1 MTLTTCIF
9 DAYGT
14 LFDVTAAARECA
26 FEPGRLKLKSC
37 WKNLANDWR
46 SKQLQYSWIHTI
58 TNSYVSFWEITQ
70 NSLDFALEANN
81 LEGDK
86 ELRARLLSLYW
97 TLKAYPEVLT
107 VLKNLQLANIEIA
120 ILSNGSKD
128 MLNAAAKSAK
138 IDHLLGGILSV
149 DLIKIFK
156 PDFRVYDLVLKN
168 FNCKKSEVLFVSSNG
183 WDVAAAAGFGFNV
196 AWVNR
201 NNDPVDKLP
210 WRPKNILS
218 NLTEISN
225 LVKEYD

>member
-14 LFDVTAAARECA
+14 LFDVTAAAKECA

-86 ELRARLLSLYW
+86 ELRERLLSLYW

-149 DLIKIFK
+149 DLIKTFSLILGYTIWYSKILIVKSLKFYLFLQMGGTLQQQPDLASMLPGLTAIMIQLINCRGDQRIF
-156 PDFRVYDLVLKN
+156 YQ
-168 FNCKKSEVLFVSSNG
+168 
-183 WDVAAAAGFGFNV
+183 
-196 AWVNR
+196 
-201 NNDPVDKLP
+201 
-210 WRPKNILS
+210 
-218 NLTEISN
+218 T
-225 LVKEYD
+225 

>member
-1 MTLTTCIF
+1 MCIR
-9 DAYGT
+9 D
-14 LFDVTAAARECA
+14 
-26 FEPGRLKLKSC
+26 
-37 WKNLANDWR
+37 R

-86 ELRARLLSLYW
+86 ELRDRLLSLYW
-97 TLKAYPEVLT
+97 TLKAYPDVLT

-149 DLIKIFK
+149 DQIKTFK

-218 NLTEISN
+218 NLTEIFN

>member
-1 MTLTTCIF
+1 M
-9 DAYGT
+9 
-14 LFDVTAAARECA
+14 RE
-26 FEPGRLKLKSC
+26 
-37 WKNLANDWR
+37 
-46 SKQLQYSWIHTI
+46 
-58 TNSYVSFWEITQ
+58 
-70 NSLDFALEANN
+70 
-81 LEGDK
+81 
-86 ELRARLLSLYW
+86 RLLSLYW

-149 DLIKIFK
+149 DLIKTFK

-218 NLTEISN
+218 NLTDIFN

>member
-1 MTLTTCIF
+1 
-9 DAYGT
+9 
-14 LFDVTAAARECA
+14 
-26 FEPGRLKLKSC
+26 
-37 WKNLANDWR
+37 LANDWR

-86 ELRARLLSLYW
+86 ELRERLLSLYW

-107 VLKNLQLANIEIA
+107 VLKNLQLANMEIA

-149 DLIKIFK
+149 DLIKTFK

-218 NLTEISN
+218 NLTEIFN

>member
-1 MTLTTCIF
+1 M
-9 DAYGT
+9 
-14 LFDVTAAARECA
+14 
-26 FEPGRLKLKSC
+26 
-37 WKNLANDWR
+37 ANDWR

-149 DLIKIFK
+149 DLIKTFK

-218 NLTEISN
+218 NLTEIFN

>member
-1 MTLTTCIF
+1 M
-9 DAYGT
+9 
-14 LFDVTAAARECA
+14 
-26 FEPGRLKLKSC
+26 
-37 WKNLANDWR
+37 ANDWR

-86 ELRARLLSLYW
+86 ELRERLLSLYW

-149 DLIKIFK
+149 DLIKTFK